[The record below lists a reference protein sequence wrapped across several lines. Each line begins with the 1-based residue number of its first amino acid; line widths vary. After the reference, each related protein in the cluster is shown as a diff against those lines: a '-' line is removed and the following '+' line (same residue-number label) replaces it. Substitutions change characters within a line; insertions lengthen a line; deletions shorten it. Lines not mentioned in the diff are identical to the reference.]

1 MPLRPGEIYLAYLE
15 EIEPGQEVRHHRVV
29 VVSRE
34 EFNRGGY
41 VVVVPITSSRLET
54 RQHLRNC
61 VSFRAGQFGFEKDCV
76 AQAEAI
82 TIREQ
87 LDLDLDTGVIDTLDG
102 ESMRNVIRAIGYV
115 ISADCEPVE
124 PVQFPH

>member
-1 MPLRPGEIYLAYLE
+1 MPLRPGEIYRAYLE
-15 EIEPGQEVRHHRVV
+15 ENEPGKEVRAHPVV

-41 VVVVPITSSRLET
+41 VVVVPITSSRLDT
-54 RQHLRNC
+54 RRHLPNC
-61 VSFRAGQFGFEKDCV
+61 VSFCAGQFGLEKDCV

-82 TIREQ
+82 MIREQ

-115 ISADCEPVE
+115 ISADCEPV
-124 PVQFPH
+124 

>member
-1 MPLRPGEIYLAYLE
+1 MPLRPGEIYWAYLE
-15 EIEPGQEVRHHRVV
+15 ESEPGQEVRSHRVV

-54 RQHLRNC
+54 RQHLPNC
-61 VSFRAGQFGFEKDCV
+61 VSFRAGQFGFDKDCI

-87 LDLDLDTGVIDTLDG
+87 FDLDLDTGVIDTLDG

-115 ISADCEPVE
+115 ISAECEPV
-124 PVQFPH
+124 